1 MSETPEQLAVAFANT
16 VYAVRGRR
24 GDAIDS
30 EEGLLAFVHEHR
42 DALGEPLASAD
53 AETVA
58 EVRELRDAVRALCR
72 AAVDGDGPPAEAL
85 ALLNETSVAA
95 PVAVTLDWH
104 AAQRGLRVQQAH
116 SDRAVCTR
124 AQLAA
129 ATAALLGGPL
139 GAALRACDGPRC
151 VQYLLQ
157 DQPRRSFCSDGCS
170 TRARAARYYARHRGR
185 A

>member
-1 MSETPEQLAVAFANT
+1 VSETPEQLAVAFANT

-24 GDAIDS
+24 GDAIEA
-30 EEGLLAFVHEHR
+30 EEGLLAFLGEHR
-42 DALGEPLASAD
+42 EALGEPLASAD

-58 EVRELRDAVRALCR
+58 EVQELRDAVRALFA
-72 AAVDGDGPPAEAL
+72 AAVEGADPPAEAL

-95 PVAVTLDWH
+95 PVAVTLDWQGG
-104 AAQRGLRVQQAH
+104 QRGLRVRQAE
-116 SDRAVCTR
+116 SDRAACTR

-139 GAALRACDGPRC
+139 GPALRACEGPRC

-157 DQPRRSFCSDGCS
+157 DLPRRSFCSDACS